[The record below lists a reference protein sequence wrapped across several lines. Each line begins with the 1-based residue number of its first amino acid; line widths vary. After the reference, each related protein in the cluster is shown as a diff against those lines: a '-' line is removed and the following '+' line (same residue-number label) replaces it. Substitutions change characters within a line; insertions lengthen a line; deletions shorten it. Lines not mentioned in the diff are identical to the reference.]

1 MDSGREPCPYRIIDD
16 VGSAFLMGCTLGG
29 IWHAGKGA
37 RNSPKGER
45 FGGALQSVKARS
57 PVLGGQFAVWGG
69 LFSCFDCTLVAI
81 RHKEDP
87 WNSIVAGGLTGGTLA
102 ARAGW
107 KAMTQSAVIG
117 GVLLAAIEGMSLMLQ
132 KAFAPASEVYED
144 MVGDMDGGVA
154 APPKLLT
161 SPTLTT
167 TQRQDIS
174 DGFSASDSVHE
185 DNAFGS
191 GRAQEG
197 FSTEEMASEGDIYAS
212 QNEIMKDKY
221 ASSMIE
227 PMGYFRTLRMQLSS
241 FDVTS
246 RIVNSRNAG
255 SSSEFSYTHSTRGE
269 KHNVEL
275 WTPSLVRLFR

>member
-16 VGSAFLMGCTLGG
+16 VGGAFLMGCTLGG

-45 FGGALQSVKARS
+45 LRGAIQSVKVRS

-81 RHKEDP
+81 RRKEDP

-117 GVLLAAIEGMSLMLQ
+117 GVLLAAIEGMTLMLQ
-132 KAFAPASEVYED
+132 KAFAPVPEVYED
-144 MVGDMDGGVA
+144 MVGDMDGGLA
-154 APPKLLT
+154 APPKVLT
-161 SPTLTT
+161 AHTLTT
-167 TQRQDIS
+167 TERQEAAS
-174 DGFSASDSVHE
+174 DTFSASGSVHE
-185 DNAFGS
+185 DNAFGG
-191 GRAQEG
+191 GRVQEG
-197 FSTEEMASEGDIYAS
+197 FSTSDMASTGDIYAS
-212 QNEIMKDKY
+212 QDEIMKDKY
-221 ASSMIE
+221 ASSMME
-227 PMGYFRTLRMQLSS
+227 QNVGYFRTLRMQLS
-241 FDVTS
+241 FDVS
-246 RIVNSRNAG
+246 GVGRANSMMKKDEEGVFARENM
-255 SSSEFSYTHSTRGE
+255 
-269 KHNVEL
+269 VEL